1 MLLLPVDL
9 RYLILYPSQFMFR
22 SLLFAGGLL
31 VAATSVAPAQSVV
44 IASGTV
50 AAQGGNT
57 PPPAPVL
64 LTYAEQ
70 MPEFPGG
77 DKEFH
82 KYLVSKTKYPAEAAR
97 LNRSGT
103 VYVRFV
109 VDEEGRIRDAEVVRG
124 CGAGLDDEALRLVR
138 LMPWWTPGRQQGQP
152 VRVQR
157 TLPISFRLR

>member
-1 MLLLPVDL
+1 MVGA
-9 RYLILYPSQFMFR
+9 
-22 SLLFAGGLL
+22 AGAANGQSGI
-31 VAATSVAPAQSVV
+31 VAQATSDSYSENSPA
-44 IASGTV
+44 AS
-50 AAQGGNT
+50 
-57 PPPAPVL
+57 PPV

-82 KYLVSKTKYPAEAAR
+82 KYLVSKTKYPAEAER
-97 LNRSGT
+97 LNQSGT

-109 VDEEGRIRDAEVVRG
+109 VDEEGRIRDAEVVKG